1 MVNRGGASILQIRHL
16 ILNWQLSIISLFLA
30 VVVFSPQLKAD
41 SLRCSVFFTVRQPS
55 AIQMVLSNYEFPA
68 YAEFYLSEPIL
79 RIAIHEA
86 FEGRDIYTGLPLAY
100 NEMSIDHIVPRSKQ
114 GVFDKSGQTL
124 DNIFN
129 YAPTTQEIN
138 NAKGSK
144 FEHEHLQILEM
155 VKNVYAPRVISLL
168 ELYGAFENRS
178 AELIQAREAFT
189 RRKKNRIK
197 IRSVGQLSPHNAI
210 ESRPGIIFRRQVS
223 GVEEELVHVLLA
235 FAGRLSQFS
244 ERRLASILEKRE
256 ILLDLPIGPDSIES
270 YIHRDAVNLRLT
282 YRKNGRKL
290 DEEVLALHKTL
301 FKVIQVESGSSHASS
316 RAKVY
321 FHPFLALKLL
331 DLIKSDDSVDLANLL
346 DELFITKDISRQEF
360 ADWMN
365 LSELYTN

>member
-1 MVNRGGASILQIRHL
+1 MIIWGGASILKISYL
-16 ILNWQLSIISLFLA
+16 ILNWRISILSLFTA
-30 VVVFSPQLKAD
+30 FVFFSPQLKAD
-41 SLRCSVFFTVRQPS
+41 ALRCSVFFMVKPTS
-55 AIQMVLSNYEFPA
+55 AIQAVLANYEFPP

-114 GVFDKSGQTL
+114 GAFDRTGQTL

-138 NAKGSK
+138 NAKGAK
-144 FEHEHLQILEM
+144 FDHEHLQILELI
-155 VKNVYAPRVISLL
+155 KNVYAPRVLALL
-168 ELYGAFENRS
+168 ELYGAFENRQ
-178 AELIQAREAFT
+178 AELIQARQAFT

-197 IRSVGQLSPHNAI
+197 VRSTGPSSTHYAI
-210 ESRPGIIFRRQVS
+210 ESRPGIIFRRQLS
-223 GVEEELVHVLLA
+223 GVDGELMDLLLA
-235 FAGRLSQFS
+235 FASKLSQYG

-256 ILLDLPIGPDSIES
+256 LVLDLPMGWDVLQSHM
-270 YIHRDAVNLRLT
+270 HRDPLNLRLT

-301 FKVIQVESGSSHASS
+301 FKVVHVESSLSQASS
-316 RAKVY
+316 RARVY

-331 DLIKSDDSVDLANLL
+331 DLIKSADSADMVGLL
-346 DELFITKDISRQEF
+346 DELFMTKDISRQEF

-365 LSELYTN
+365 LSELIQ